1 MNIFAPISSLMT
13 DHKHLVTVGP
23 EESLAKVKEIFDAHK
38 FHHIP
43 VVHFREIVG
52 IVSRTDF
59 EHFMGGA
66 SHYEEDKYVN
76 ELRLERTQVKE
87 IMIKRLGKVAPDDR
101 INVALEVFLINRFH
115 ALPVVEDGELV
126 GILTPF
132 DIMTALSKQVP
143 ADSSLV
149 YENND

>member
-1 MNIFAPISSLMT
+1 
-13 DHKHLVTVGP
+13 
-23 EESLAKVKEIFDAHK
+23 
-38 FHHIP
+38 
-43 VVHFREIVG
+43 
-52 IVSRTDF
+52 
-59 EHFMGGA
+59 
-66 SHYEEDKYVN
+66 VN
-76 ELRLERTQVKE
+76 ELRLERTKVNE
-87 IMIKRLGKVAPDDR
+87 IMVKRLGKVAPDDR

-149 YENND
+149 YENKD

>member
-13 DHKHLVTVGP
+13 DHKHLVTIGP
-23 EESLAKVKEIFDAHK
+23 EESLSKVKEIFDAHK

>member
-1 MNIFAPISSLMT
+1 MNIFAPISSIMT
-13 DHKHLVTVGP
+13 DHKHLITVAP
-23 EESLAKVKEIFDAHK
+23 EENLTKVKEIFEAHK

-52 IVSRTDF
+52 IVSRSDF
-59 EHFMGGA
+59 EYFMGGA
-66 SHYEEDKYVN
+66 SHYEEDRFVN

-87 IMIKRLGKVAPDDR
+87 IMVKKLGKVAPDDR
-101 INVALEVFLINRFH
+101 INVALEVFMINRFH

-132 DIMTALSKQVP
+132 DIMEALSKQVP

-149 YENND
+149 YENKD

>member
-13 DHKHLVTVGP
+13 DHKNLITVSP
-23 EESLAKVKEIFDAHK
+23 EDNLATVKQIFSEHK

-43 VVHFREIVG
+43 VVNFREIVG
-52 IVSRTDF
+52 IVSRSDF
-59 EHFMGGA
+59 DYFMGGA

-76 ELRLERTQVKE
+76 ELRLERTKVTE
-87 IMIKRLGKVAPDDR
+87 IMVKRLGKVAPDDR

-149 YENND
+149 YENKD

>member
-13 DHKHLVTVGP
+13 DHKHLITVSP
-23 EESLAKVKEIFDAHK
+23 EDNLATVKKIFEEHK

-59 EHFMGGA
+59 DYFMGGA

-76 ELRLERTQVKE
+76 ELRLERTKVNE
-87 IMIKRLGKVAPDDR
+87 IMVKRLGKVAPDDR

-149 YENND
+149 YENKD

>member
-13 DHKHLVTVGP
+13 DHKHLITVSP
-23 EESLAKVKEIFDAHK
+23 EDSLATVKQIFNEHK

-52 IVSRTDF
+52 IVSRSDF
-59 EHFMGGA
+59 DYFMGGA

-76 ELRLERTQVKE
+76 ELRLERTKVTE
-87 IMIKRLGKVAPDDR
+87 IMVKRLGKVAPDDR

-149 YENND
+149 YENKD

>member
-1 MNIFAPISSLMT
+1 MNIFAPVSSLMT
-13 DHKHLVTVGP
+13 DHKHLITVGP
-23 EESLAKVKEIFDAHK
+23 EEPLTAVKEIFENNK

-52 IVSRTDF
+52 MVSKTDF

-66 SHYEEDKYVN
+66 SHYEEDRYVN
-76 ELRLERTQVKE
+76 QLRLERTQVKE
-87 IMIKRLGKVAPDDR
+87 IMTTRLGKVAPDDR
-101 INVALEVFLINRFH
+101 INVVLEVFLVNRFH

-126 GILTPF
+126 GIITPF
-132 DIMTALSKQVP
+132 DIMSELSRQIP

-149 YENND
+149 YENQ